1 MKHAVFLAFTQKG
14 KMVKVELKLLPE
26 PVESWPA
33 NYARLPGV
41 AVDTCGDA
49 EKDAWAVIN
58 EVVQAINVEHV
69 ADGEDEAPR
78 EAPRK
83 ERPWNWHLNHA
94 EANVNDLLSVLLSK
108 DMVLS
113 DETEEDILCGILKHI
128 RDARTEF
135 VAYLDAAHRG
145 GGEGR

>member
-14 KMVKVELKLLPE
+14 KMAKVELKLLPE

-33 NYARLPGV
+33 NFARLPGV
-41 AVDTCGDA
+41 VVDTCGDA
-49 EKDAWAVIN
+49 EKDAWSVIN
-58 EVVQAINVEHV
+58 EVVNAIHVEDV
-69 ADGEDEAPR
+69 ADGEDE

-83 ERPWNWHLNHA
+83 GKSWAWDLDHA

-113 DETEEDILCGILKHI
+113 DETEEDILNSVLKHI
-128 RDARTEF
+128 RNARTEF
-135 VAYLDAAHRG
+135 ALYARP
-145 GGEGR
+145 